1 MDFEVRGVL
10 RRTGREIEVSGGVTG
25 RRVIVLRISS
35 PDGGQIPAFLKAEV
49 IFSLVKL
56 AHHASRNS
64 GQKVLF
70 VIVTSPRLV
79 VTSLLT

>member
-35 PDGGQIPAFLKAEV
+35 PDGGQIPAFLKA
-49 IFSLVKL
+49 
-56 AHHASRNS
+56 
-64 GQKVLF
+64 
-70 VIVTSPRLV
+70 
-79 VTSLLT
+79 